1 MQSGSAART
10 ASNGVTSSL
19 SYIDTL
25 VSGATAQGL
34 YSITVDGSRLTNGMV
49 SALRSYGYTVET
61 KYDTMGTY
69 PRYIVSW

>member
-10 ASNGVTSSL
+10 VSNGVTSSL

-34 YSITVDGSRLTNGMV
+34 YSIIVDGSRVNESMIST
-49 SALRSYGYTVET
+49 LRNYGYTVT
-61 KYDTMGTY
+61 TTFDTMGTY
-69 PRYIVSW
+69 PRYVISW

>member
-1 MQSGSAART
+1 MQSGSVART

-34 YSITVDGSRLTNGMV
+34 YSIIVDGSRVTNGMI
-49 SALRSYGYTVET
+49 SSLRSYGYTVET
-61 KYDTMGTY
+61 SYDTMGTY
-69 PRYIVSW
+69 PRYTISW

>member
-10 ASNGVTSSL
+10 VSNGVTSSL

-34 YSITVDGSRLTNGMV
+34 YSVVVDGSRVNTGMI
-49 SALRSYGYTVET
+49 STLRSYGYTVET
-61 KYDTMGTY
+61 TYDTMGTY
-69 PRYIVSW
+69 PRYVISW

>member
-10 ASNGVTSSL
+10 ASNTVTSSL

-34 YSITVDGSRLTNGMV
+34 YSITVDGSRVTNGMV
-49 SALRSYGYTVET
+49 STLRSYGYTVET
-61 KYDTMGTY
+61 KYDTMGTF
-69 PRYIVSW
+69 PRYIISW

>member
-10 ASNGVTSSL
+10 ATNAVTSSL

-34 YSITVDGSRLTNGMV
+34 YSIIVDGSKVNNGMV
-49 SALRSYGYTVET
+49 STLRAYGYTVET
-61 KYDTMGTY
+61 SYDTMGSY
-69 PRYIVSW
+69 PRYTISW